1 MNVGFIGLG
10 NMGQA
15 MARNLLKAGHTVTVY
30 NRTRGRAEEL
40 RPEGARVAE
49 SAADACRGD
58 AFVTMLADD
67 RALEEIFFS
76 KDQGGAAD
84 LVPALGPN
92 TVHVSMST
100 ISVALSRRLA
110 GAHHAAGQAYAAA
123 PVLGRPDAAAAAKLF
138 LVVAGLSAVI
148 ERCRPLFD
156 ALGQRTF
163 VVAEDPP
170 AANLVKLSINFLLG
184 AAIEGLAEASVL
196 IRKGGV
202 DPQRY
207 VDILTSSVFP
217 APAYETYGRII
228 AEGKYEPARFPV
240 PLGLKDI
247 ELTLAVAGASA
258 APMPLASV
266 IRDRLLSAV
275 ARGYQDLDWSV
286 LGRVA
291 AEDAGL

>member
-1 MNVGFIGLG
+1 MDVGFVGLG
-10 NMGQA
+10 NMGQS
-15 MARNLLKAGHTVTVY
+15 MARNLLRAGHRVTVY
-30 NRTRGRAEEL
+30 NRTRSRAEAL
-40 RPEGARVAE
+40 RAEGARVADHL
-49 SAADACRGD
+49 ADACHGE
-58 AFVTMLADD
+58 VLITMLADD
-67 RALEEIFFS
+67 RAVEDVIFG
-76 KDQGGAAD
+76 DGQVLAAIPRGA
-84 LVPALGPN
+84 
-92 TVHVSMST
+92 VHLSMST

-196 IRKGGV
+196 IRKGGG

-247 ELTLAVAGASA
+247 ELTLTVAGASA

-275 ARGYQDLDWSV
+275 ARGYQGLDWSV